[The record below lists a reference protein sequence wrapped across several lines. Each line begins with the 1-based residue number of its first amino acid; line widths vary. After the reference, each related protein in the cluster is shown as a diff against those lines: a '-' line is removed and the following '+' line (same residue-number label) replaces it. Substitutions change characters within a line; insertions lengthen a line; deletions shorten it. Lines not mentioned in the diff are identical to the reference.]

1 MIRATRPSRRMPIAS
16 GALLLTGSILTL
28 GAAAPAHALTWNWTA
43 DTGGCPS
50 SGTLETDGS
59 NYVANQSYRITAIS
73 GDICSWTVTGLNTS
87 SSNQNSVNFISWD
100 GSQSS
105 PILALTNGIE
115 FKAYQPIASQIAS
128 WRWWPGGS
136 STSSGFAPVLQT
148 DYNGAITLGQ
158 LSPANPTNPVP
169 GPLPLMGA
177 AAAFGWSRKL
187 RRRISTSPFR
197 L

>member
-1 MIRATRPSRRMPIAS
+1 MTRPSGRMPIAS
-16 GALLLTGSILTL
+16 GALLLTGCILTL
-28 GAAAPAHALTWNWTA
+28 GATGPAHALTWNWTA
-43 DTGGCPS
+43 DTSGCPS

-59 NYVANQSYRITAIS
+59 NYVANRSYRITAIS

-87 SSNQNSVNFISWD
+87 SNQNSINFISWD
-100 GSQSS
+100 GSQNS
-105 PILALTNGIE
+105 PILSIINGIE
-115 FKAYQPIASQIAS
+115 FDVAQANPIQNAT
-128 WRWWPGGS
+128 WRWWSGG
-136 STSSGFAPVLQT
+136 TTTFEPVLQT
-148 DYNGAITLGQ
+148 NYNGDITFGQ

-197 L
+197 F